1 MAKQLELELVV
12 TWGPGSHLLVR
23 TPAVGEAGG
32 PESGRG
38 PGLRRWLWAPCW
50 ASSRGALTALPARP
64 QVLVEKRHMGK
75 LCGLCGDFNGKQ
87 TDEFLSEEGRW
98 GPGPEP
104 PRPRPLC

>member
-1 MAKQLELELVV
+1 
-12 TWGPGSHLLVR
+12 
-23 TPAVGEAGG
+23 
-32 PESGRG
+32 
-38 PGLRRWLWAPCW
+38 
-50 ASSRGALTALPARP
+50 
-64 QVLVEKRHMGK
+64 MGK